1 MPCTRYGEAVPIDVC
16 HAESQKWLRLRI
28 DDVMLGPDCVCS
40 AATEAVNEAVQA
52 SNGTE
57 AAGPQE
63 FDLAMGIYDQVKLCW
78 EDGIW

>member
-1 MPCTRYGEAVPIDVC
+1 MSAIVEVC
-16 HAESQKWLRLRI
+16 VVVELLVFHVVSSCIRLRI

-57 AAGPQE
+57 AAGLQE
-63 FDLAMGIYDQVKLCW
+63 FDLAESTAMGIYDQAKLY
-78 EDGIW
+78 

>member
-1 MPCTRYGEAVPIDVC
+1 
-16 HAESQKWLRLRI
+16 
-28 DDVMLGPDCVCS
+28 MLGPDCVCS

-63 FDLAMGIYDQVKLCW
+63 FDLAMGIYDQVKLC
-78 EDGIW
+78 

>member
-1 MPCTRYGEAVPIDVC
+1 MNLKLTGDVLRRETC
-16 HAESQKWLRLRI
+16 HAESCRVAKVLLRLRI

-63 FDLAMGIYDQVKLCW
+63 FDLAMGIYDQVKLC
-78 EDGIW
+78 